1 MNSGYRLSVKTLQ
14 KIIDAHIHLDQYIE
28 EELDA
33 IFQEASLLEAIV
45 SVSSDLQ
52 SCKKNL
58 SLSKTYT
65 IVKPAFGFHPEQPL
79 PSESQ
84 LKTLVDWIE
93 KNRHDMAAI
102 GEVGLPYYL
111 RKQKNYGGFPL
122 YRYIE
127 LLETFIVLAKKWEK
141 PIVLHAVYEDAPVVC
156 DLLERHS
163 ISKAHFHW
171 FKGDSKTIERMIH
184 NGYFIS
190 VTPDVVYEKEIQDL
204 AQAYPLEQLM
214 VETDGP
220 WPFEGPFKGMM
231 TSPLMIHQSIET
243 ISNLKKASLEDT
255 YHKIFVNTRNFYR
268 I

>member
-1 MNSGYRLSVKTLQ
+1 MKILK
-14 KIIDAHIHLDQYIE
+14 KIIDAHIHLDQYKE
-28 EELDA
+28 EELTA

-45 SVSSDLQ
+45 SVSFDLQ

-58 SLSKTYT
+58 SLSKAHSK
-65 IVKPAFGFHPEQPL
+65 VKPAFGFHPEQPL

-84 LKTLVDWIE
+84 LQTLVAWIE
-93 KNRHDMAAI
+93 KNRYDMAAI

-111 RKQKNYGGFPL
+111 RKQKKNGSFPL
-122 YRYIE
+122 NKYIE

-141 PIVLHAVYEDAPVVC
+141 PIVLHAVYEDAPIVC
-156 DLLERHS
+156 DLLEKHS
-163 ISKAHFHW
+163 LSKVHFHW
-171 FKGDSKTIERMIH
+171 FKGDPKTIERMIQ
-184 NGYFIS
+184 NGYIIS

-204 AQAYPLEQLM
+204 VRAYPMERLM

-220 WPFEGPFKGMM
+220 WLFEGPFKGIM

-243 ISNLKKASLEDT
+243 VAALKKASIEDT
-255 YHKIFVNTRNFYR
+255 YLKILVNTKKFYR